1 MRGVRPPEPRWLAY
15 AALSM
20 VAIVACF
27 AVIMFSQRLEVG
39 SEASTILTAA
49 HLPGAS
55 HAYDGSDGH
64 PTKNGYPAVPA
75 EEAEA
80 GDKNPVTHNCSP
92 RCSSWLSWGRLSGC
106 CSVANFSSAESCCP
120 RLAGT
125 APRLP
130 STVFLHKD
138 PRHPSCRCFGCKS
151 CPCSVR

>member
-20 VAIVACF
+20 VVIVACF

-39 SEASTILTAA
+39 SGASTILTAA

-64 PTKNGYPAVPA
+64 PTQNGYPAVPA

-80 GDKNPVTHNCSP
+80 GDKDPVNAQLLTALLLVVVVGAALGVLLGGKLLL
-92 RCSSWLSWGRLSGC
+92 RRILLSQASGDRPPPPFDRLSPQRPAAPLL
-106 CSVANFSSAESCCP
+106 SVF
-120 RLAGT
+120 RL
-125 APRLP
+125 
-130 STVFLHKD
+130 
-138 PRHPSCRCFGCKS
+138 
-151 CPCSVR
+151 